1 MSQPKKF
8 HVKVDS
14 MKMKIMGFNI
24 MPIMVMMMNLMPE
37 SMRRSTVTKKVRAN
51 HFMMSTIN
59 TYQNPFH

>member
-1 MSQPKKF
+1 MSYPKKL

-37 SMRRSTVTKKVRAN
+37 SMRRSTVTKKV
-51 HFMMSTIN
+51 
-59 TYQNPFH
+59 